1 MKRAIA
7 PLLALVIAVGAI
19 WYFGV
24 RDTDKKPSL
33 PPIGVSAPNFLEK
46 FNATAATD
54 PLDFSL
60 DPPTWVHDDAINL
73 DVASYSI
80 SDWAL
85 IELYRNSNQQMTSV
99 YVVAKPGDAG
109 ERNLFLSIGT
119 SVLTTVLNVP
129 RDGAR
134 SVLEKDLKVGDTT
147 LKSINEKIERLGLR
161 FRMSLKDNAYQLT
174 VTKAT
179 Q

>member
-24 RDTDKKPSL
+24 RDDSPKKTL
-33 PPIGVSAPNFLEK
+33 PPIGVSAPNFVEK
-46 FNATAATD
+46 FNATAKTD

-60 DPPTWVHDDAINL
+60 DPPNWVHDDAINL

-99 YVVAKPGDAG
+99 YVVARPSNEG
-109 ERNLFLSIGT
+109 ERNLFLSMGT
-119 SVLTTVLNVP
+119 SVVATVLNVD
-129 RDGAR
+129 RTGAR
-134 SVLEKDLKVGDTT
+134 SVLENDLKLGDPTV
-147 LKSINEKIERLGLR
+147 KSINEKIERLGLR

-174 VTKAT
+174 VTSAKA
-179 Q
+179 

>member
-24 RDTDKKPSL
+24 RDDSGKKTL
-33 PPIGVSAPNFLEK
+33 PPIGVSAPSFVEK

-85 IELYRNSNQQMTSV
+85 IELYRNANEQMTSV
-99 YVVAKPGDAG
+99 YVVAKPSNDG

-119 SVLTTVLNVP
+119 SVVTTVLNVP
-129 RDGAR
+129 RDGAQ
-134 SVLEKDLKVGDTT
+134 SVLEKDLKIGDAS
-147 LKSINEKIERLGLR
+147 LKTINEKIERLGLR

-174 VTKAT
+174 VTSAKA
-179 Q
+179 